1 MSYVIG
7 ERVRV
12 EWTDGLIIFGIYV
25 GKERSFS
32 LVIDEETG
40 SKVPCGLHTTI
51 ELSEKKIEN

>member
-7 ERVRV
+7 DRVRV
-12 EWTDGLIIFGIYV
+12 EWVDGLIIFGTYV

-32 LVIDEETG
+32 LIVDEETG

-51 ELSEKKIEN
+51 RLAEKKNEN